1 MVARSINDGFP
12 ALLRGLEEDEEVEVQ
27 REAFVTE
34 GTEELKEARTY
45 IAHFSL
51 RR

>member
-1 MVARSINDGFP
+1 MVSRSINDGFP
-12 ALLRGLEEDEEVEVQ
+12 TLLRGLEEDEVQ